1 VSFSLT
7 LESPYVI
14 IPAVI
19 IMTKKELIKYLGDK
33 VEELSED
40 DLNELA
46 SYADYLDWRKEIE
59 NLKEQ
64 YAESLK
70 DIEKGDVY
78 TLDEIEKGVD
88 VG

>member
-1 VSFSLT
+1 
-7 LESPYVI
+7 
-14 IPAVI
+14 
-19 IMTKKELIKYLGDK
+19 MTKKELIKYLGDK